1 MANSEVFSHSAV
13 IFPVSNLEQS
23 IEFYTKKLGFEKT
36 FEWGEPMY
44 YAVVKRGG
52 VGIHLTKR
60 SDGGKPSKYH
70 RALYIFV
77 NDIDRVNKECKN
89 QNVHL
94 VNDLEERDY
103 KMKDFD
109 IEDPDGFIITF
120 GNGEE

>member
-1 MANSEVFSHSAV
+1 MAESNNYSHSAT
-13 IFPVSNLEQS
+13 IFPVSDLGKS
-23 IEFYTKKLGFEKT
+23 IEFYLDKLGFEKT

-44 YAVVKRGG
+44 YAVVKKGG

-60 SDGGKPSKYH
+60 SDGGRPSKYH

-77 NDIDRVNKECKN
+77 NNIEKVYKQFRD
-89 QNVHL
+89 QNVKI
-94 VNDLEERDY
+94 VNDLEDRDY

-120 GNGEE
+120 GKAE

>member
-1 MANSEVFSHSAV
+1 MVNSENFSHSAV
-13 IFPVSNLEQS
+13 IFPVSNLDKS

-44 YAVVKRGG
+44 YAVVKKGG

-60 SDGGKPSKYH
+60 SDGGSPSKYH

-77 NDIDRVNKECKN
+77 NDIDGVYKLCKD
-89 QNVHL
+89 QNVRI
-94 VNDLEERDY
+94 VNDMEDRDY
-103 KMKDFD
+103 KMRDFD

-120 GNGEE
+120 GKGD

>member
-1 MANSEVFSHSAV
+1 MSNQENFSHSAV

-23 IEFYTKKLGFEKT
+23 IDFYTNKLGFEKT

-60 SDGGKPSKYH
+60 SDGGRPSKYH
-70 RALYIFV
+70 RALYVFV
-77 NDIDRVNKECKN
+77 NDIDKLNKVCKEN
-89 QNVHL
+89 SVHI
-94 VNDLEERDY
+94 VNDLESRDY
-103 KMKDFD
+103 KMRDFD

-120 GNGEE
+120 GKQD

>member
-1 MANSEVFSHSAV
+1 MADSNNFSHSAA
-13 IFPVSNLEQS
+13 IFPVSDLQNS
-23 IEFYTKKLGFEKT
+23 IEFYTNKLGFEKT

-44 YAVVKRGG
+44 YAVVKQGG

-60 SDGGKPSKYH
+60 SDGGRASKYH

-77 NDIDRVNKECKN
+77 NDIDKVYKRCKD
-89 QNVHL
+89 QKVKI
-94 VNDLEERDY
+94 VNDMEARDY

-120 GNGEE
+120 GKGE

>member
-1 MANSEVFSHSAV
+1 MADSNNFSHSAA
-13 IFPVSNLEQS
+13 IFPVSDLSNS

-60 SDGGKPSKYH
+60 SDGGRASKYH

-77 NDIDRVNKECKN
+77 NDIE
-89 QNVHL
+89 NVYKQL
-94 VNDLEERDY
+94 KDQEVKIVNDMEARDY

-120 GNGEE
+120 GKGE

>member
-1 MANSEVFSHSAV
+1 MAETENFSHSAV
-13 IFPVSNLEQS
+13 IFPVSNLNES
-23 IEFYTKKLGFEKT
+23 IEFYTGKLGFEKT

-60 SDGGKPSKYH
+60 SDAIRPSKYH

-77 NDIDRVNKECKN
+77 NNIDEVYKEIKE
-89 QNVHL
+89 QKVKI
-94 VNDLEERDY
+94 VNDIESRDY

-109 IEDPDGFIITF
+109 IEDPDGFILTF
-120 GNGEE
+120 GKGD

>member
-1 MANSEVFSHSAV
+1 MADSNNYSHSAA
-13 IFPVSNLEQS
+13 IFPVSDLLNS
-23 IEFYTKKLGFEKT
+23 IEFYTDKLGFEKT

-44 YAVVKRGG
+44 YAVVKQGG

-60 SDGGKPSKYH
+60 SDGGRASKYH

-77 NDIDRVNKECKN
+77 NDIDKVYKRCKD
-89 QNVHL
+89 QKVKI
-94 VNDLEERDY
+94 VNDMEARDY

-120 GNGEE
+120 GKGE

>member
-1 MANSEVFSHSAV
+1 MAESNNYSHSAT
-13 IFPVSNLEQS
+13 IFPVSDLGKS
-23 IEFYTKKLGFEKT
+23 IEFYLDKLDFEKT

-44 YAVVKRGG
+44 YAVVKKGG

-60 SDGGKPSKYH
+60 SDGRRPSKYH

-77 NDIDRVNKECKN
+77 NDIEKVYKQCRD
-89 QNVHL
+89 QNVKI
-94 VNDLEERDY
+94 VNDLEDRDY

-120 GNGEE
+120 GKAE

>member
-1 MANSEVFSHSAV
+1 MSDSNNFSHSAA
-13 IFPVSNLEQS
+13 ILPVSDLPKS
-23 IEFYTKKLGFEKT
+23 IDFYTKKLGFEKT

-44 YAVVKRGG
+44 YAVVRKGG

-60 SDGGKPSKYH
+60 SDGGKPSRYH

-77 NDIDRVNKECKN
+77 NNIDDVYKQCKDE
-89 QNVHL
+89 QIKI
-94 VNDLEERDY
+94 VNDIEDRDY

-120 GNGEE
+120 GKGD